1 ELIDFY
7 LERMVSLPLN
17 ILEDQDIHPRLCY
30 AALRCVETLCRDW
43 GPIIQSKYHVR
54 ILPVLAKLSC
64 HPEHHRNQMHQAMA
78 IIDCCH
84 KCTPENLEPFLF
96 AIVLKVRELCQS
108 KSFLARAWAVSALGT
123 VASSAQDRFTQF
135 YETAM
140 ETLKDLLM
148 RKYQVTRYNFKAK
161 CLESI
166 SLIAA
171 VIGKEKFQN
180 DANQVME
187 VLVSIL
193 SCLKYHS
200 TKIIIFKALENLF
213 HCLGQDFSLFLKDLM
228 PVLLLSCK
236 LVGKKK
242 NKGQSPQRSAEN

>member
-43 GPIIQSKYHVR
+43 GPTIQSKYHVR

-96 AIVLKVRELCQS
+96 AIVLKVKELCQS

-123 VASSAQDRFTQF
+123 VASSAQDRFTRF

-180 DANQVME
+180 DANQVNNCHVMY
-187 VLVSIL
+187 VYI
-193 SCLKYHS
+193 Y
-200 TKIIIFKALENLF
+200 
-213 HCLGQDFSLFLKDLM
+213 
-228 PVLLLSCK
+228 LLLLFFFFGNYTK
-236 LVGKKK
+236 LEMYWHKGYGSSSFNSKLSQVSF
-242 NKGQSPQRSAEN
+242 NKDNHLQ